1 MGFEKTN
8 PVSIESVL
16 MSYLSAESAEGD
28 VFSADEL
35 LALGEVATEEY
46 TEKQFTGP
54 AMDDSEWASL

>member
-16 MSYLSAESAEGD
+16 MSYLSAESSGD
-28 VFSADEL
+28 VFSSDEL
-35 LALGEVATEEY
+35 LTLGEAAAEEY
-46 TEKQFTGP
+46 TEKHFDGP

>member
-16 MSYLSAESAEGD
+16 MSYLSAESYGD

-35 LALGEVATEEY
+35 LALGEAAAEEY
-46 TEKQFTGP
+46 TEKQFSGP
-54 AMDDSEWASL
+54 AMDDAEWASL

>member
-8 PVSIESVL
+8 TVSIESVL
-16 MSYLSAESAEGD
+16 LSYLSAEGD

-35 LALGEVATEEY
+35 LALGEAAAEEY
-46 TEKQFTGP
+46 TETQFSGP

>member
-16 MSYLSAESAEGD
+16 MSYLSAEGD

-46 TEKQFTGP
+46 TEKHFAGP

>member
-16 MSYLSAESAEGD
+16 MSYLSAESSGE

-35 LALGEVATEEY
+35 LALGEVAAEEY
-46 TEKQFTGP
+46 TEKHFAGP